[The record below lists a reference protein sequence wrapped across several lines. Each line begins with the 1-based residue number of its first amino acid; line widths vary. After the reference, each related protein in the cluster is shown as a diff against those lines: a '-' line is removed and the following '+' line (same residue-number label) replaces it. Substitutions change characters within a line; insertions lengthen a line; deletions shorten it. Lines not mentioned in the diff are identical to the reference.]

1 MITFWETGKNVAK
14 ISEFRPGCWVNVK
27 VPTSEEIEYLRR
39 DFNISEDF
47 IKDVLDIDERPR
59 IELDEP
65 NTYIIL
71 RVPLSN
77 PNNGVPYVTVPLGV
91 ALTPVGTITI
101 CSQRNEVI
109 SQLFKMAA
117 TQKFHLGQGMDDVL
131 RLFFI
136 SASWYL
142 QFLKEINSQTSHIEK
157 DLENATRNEELHK
170 LLRME
175 RCLVY
180 FLTSI
185 KGNEMALEKIRTK
198 KYPILYGF
206 DEDLMEDVTIENK
219 QVLEMAKVY
228 SDIQSGMMDAF
239 ASVISNNLNV
249 IMKKLTSVTI
259 VLMIPTLIA
268 SLYGMNVSNHFENSP
283 YAFYTIIL
291 ISIVMTLTGILLF
304 KRKNWF

>member
-1 MITFWETGKNVAK
+1 
-14 ISEFRPGCWVNVK
+14 
-27 VPTSEEIEYLRR
+27 
-39 DFNISEDF
+39 
-47 IKDVLDIDERPR
+47 
-59 IELDEP
+59 
-65 NTYIIL
+65 
-71 RVPLSN
+71 
-77 PNNGVPYVTVPLGV
+77 
-91 ALTPVGTITI
+91 
-101 CSQRNEVI
+101 
-109 SQLFKMAA
+109 MAA